1 VQDGEILHA
10 FDTIISGATNLS
22 AWAKT
27 HVKVS
32 IEEIRG
38 GMPFRW
44 VVKKLAALLQDGD
57 TIVAHNVKFDLDTVL
72 ARTAQ
77 RIKERDGAEVAGLDR
92 ILQAPRFC
100 TMRCAYARS
109 LAKQPGLELLC
120 RHFEVELTNAHDAR
134 ADTRAL
140 AGCIAEAWRRGVML

>member
-1 VQDGEILHA
+1 M
-10 FDTIISGATNLS
+10 
-22 AWAKT
+22 
-27 HVKVS
+27 
-32 IEEIRG
+32 EEIRG

-44 VVKKLAALLQDGD
+44 VVKKLAAMLQDGD
-57 TIVAHNVKFDLDTVL
+57 TIVAHNANFDMNTVL

-77 RIKERDGAEVAGLDR
+77 KIKEREHVEVAGFDR

-109 LAKQPGLELLC
+109 LAKQPSLELLC
-120 RHFEVELTNAHDAR
+120 KHFQVELVDAHDAR